1 MAVVRAEG
9 KVVLAGVCTSIW
21 SLLPGLRLQLQFES
35 HAWAG
40 LQVDA
45 DRNLVYVKGQVPGH
59 KGNWVFVRDAVYKT
73 AADQPPLPWPTAGAD
88 QPATPPASPDRVDPF
103 GG

>member
-1 MAVVRAEG
+1 MLWCCRVGQAVLPSG
-9 KVVLAGVCTSIW
+9 SI
-21 SLLPGLRLQLQFES
+21 LTGDLV
-35 HAWAG
+35 A

-73 AADQPPLPWPTAGAD
+73 AADQPQLPWPTAAAD
-88 QPATPPASPDRVDPF
+88 QPAAPPASPDLTDPF
-103 GG
+103 AG